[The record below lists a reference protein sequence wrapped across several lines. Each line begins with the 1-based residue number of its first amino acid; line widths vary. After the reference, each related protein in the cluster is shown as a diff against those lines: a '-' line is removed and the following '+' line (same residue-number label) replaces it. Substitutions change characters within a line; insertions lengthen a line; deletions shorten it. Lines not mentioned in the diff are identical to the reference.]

1 MHVCNS
7 NRLPNHL
14 AINSSQCISLLNI
27 PVNECPAVIVNMD
40 GMVERAKYLPQ
51 EIQFYQHVGFHLY
64 QTC

>member
-1 MHVCNS
+1 MCVY
-7 NRLPNHL
+7 
-14 AINSSQCISLLNI
+14 ICISLFNI

-40 GMVERAKYLPQ
+40 SMGERAKYLPQ